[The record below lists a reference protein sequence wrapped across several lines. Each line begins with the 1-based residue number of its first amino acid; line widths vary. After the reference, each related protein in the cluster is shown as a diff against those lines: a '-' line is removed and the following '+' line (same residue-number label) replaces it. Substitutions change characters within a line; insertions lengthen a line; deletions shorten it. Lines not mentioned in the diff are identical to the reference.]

1 MATYSSIFAWEIPW
15 TGSLLGYSPC
25 VHAKSLQLCLILC
38 HSMDHSQQVPLSMGF
53 FRQECWNG
61 LLYPP
66 PRDLPDPEIEPTSL
80 MFPALTGGFFTT
92 SVTWEAWATVHR
104 SQRVRHNLATK

>member
-1 MATYSSIFAWEIPW
+1 MATFSSIFAWEIPW

-25 VHAKSLQLCLILC
+25 LHAKSLQLCLILC
-38 HSMDHSQQVPLSMGF
+38 HSMDHSQQVPHSMGF

-104 SQRVRHNLATK
+104 VAKSQTQLSD

>member
-1 MATYSSIFAWEIPW
+1 MDLFAYPIITNKQTNKQKNKQCNNEPRVVKVK
-15 TGSLLGYSPC
+15 LL
-25 VHAKSLQLCLILC
+25 VAEWCLTLFDP
-38 HSMDHSQQVPLSMGF
+38 MDCTHQAPLSMGF

-92 SVTWEAWATVHR
+92 RESGASPVVL
-104 SQRVRHNLATK
+104 VVKN